1 MNTLSYG
8 VKKPQTG
15 DKGSVWFPEME
26 DNMQYLNDHTH
37 DGSTGAPVPAT
48 NIQAVTQSVLAAAWV
63 ATSGGTYR
71 QLLTVANSKN
81 FDDVDVIFRDSTT
94 KQKLYLGT
102 EKVSATTYYV
112 YINDNSIS
120 LTASYRS

>member
-15 DKGSVWFPEME
+15 DRGSVWFPALE

-37 DGSTGAPVPAT
+37 DGTTGAPVPAT
-48 NIQAVTQSVLAAAWV
+48 NIQKVTQAVSSASWV

-71 QLLTVANSKN
+71 QLLTVANGKN
-81 FDDVDVIFRDSTT
+81 FNDVDITFRDSTSYE
-94 KQKLYLGT
+94 KLYLGT
-102 EKVSATTYYV
+102 ERVSATTYYV
-112 YINDNSIS
+112 YINDNSVA
-120 LTASYRS
+120 LTAFYRG